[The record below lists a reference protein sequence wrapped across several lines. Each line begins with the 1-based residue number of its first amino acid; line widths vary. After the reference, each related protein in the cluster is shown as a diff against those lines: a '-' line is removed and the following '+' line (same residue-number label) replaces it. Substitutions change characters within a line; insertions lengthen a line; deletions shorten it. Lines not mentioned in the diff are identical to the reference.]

1 VKATCLVAA
10 TVMLCGS
17 SAWAQE
23 APSQARPQGVPA
35 NPAAATPRR
44 DDIRA
49 MEVLLTQALQ
59 KGAQDLARLIRVSE
73 PNSAF
78 VTGTGRARGFEL
90 AGYGVFFLVDVPNM
104 KYSVVWSAQMVQLT
118 EERDKWMQVL
128 GTTRDEALRRLAE
141 GQLRQTQRLMAAA
154 QGGAVLI
161 PAPPPVPNPTAPA
174 TMAPDR
180 DRPVVAA
187 VANAENGRAL
197 VDTTA
202 PSGSLPVVA
211 PPPDIRDPNELYSE
225 SVKNALI
232 DAMLRQSQFLKIGD
246 HEWLMIAASDSTN
259 PRTGQL
265 DEASPIVIRIKG
277 SDLAAFHDK
286 KISLEEVRKKV
297 EVRDF

>member
-1 VKATCLVAA
+1 MKATCLVAA

-23 APSQARPQGVPA
+23 APSQAQPQSVPA
-35 NPAAATPRR
+35 NPAAPSPRR

-104 KYSVVWSAQMVQLT
+104 KYSVVWSAQMVQLA

-128 GTTRDEALRRLAE
+128 GTTRDDALRRLAE

-187 VANAENGRAL
+187 VANADSARPSE
-197 VDTTA
+197 TTA

-211 PPPDIRDPNELYSE
+211 PPPQIRDPNELYSE

-246 HEWLMIAASDSTN
+246 QEWLMIAASDSTN

-265 DEASPIVIRIKG
+265 DESSPIVIRIKG
-277 SDLAAFHDK
+277 SDLAAFHAD
-286 KISLEEVRKKV
+286 KISLEEVRKRV

>member
-90 AGYGVFFLVDVPNM
+90 EGYGVFFLVDVPNM
-104 KYSVVWSAQMVQLT
+104 KYSVVWSAQMVQLSQ
-118 EERDKWMQVL
+118 ERDKWLQVL
-128 GTTRDEALRRLAE
+128 ETRRADDPLHQLAE
-141 GQLRQTQRLMAAA
+141 AQLRQTQRLMAAA

-161 PAPPPVPNPTAPA
+161 PAPTPSPNPTAP
-174 TMAPDR
+174 TTVAPDR
-180 DRPVVAA
+180 DRPVSAA
-187 VANAENGRAL
+187 VDVASE
-197 VDTTA
+197 TTA
-202 PSGSLPVVA
+202 ASGSLPLVA